1 MTRMVP
7 GTMRGAPRKVP
18 GTMRGTTGWEARVD
32 RRLAE
37 IRAAGRWRQVRPFD
51 AFGPTGT
58 LADDTPVTSFASND
72 YLGLSAHPEV
82 VAAAHAALDR
92 WGAGATASRLVVGS
106 RPAHHALE
114 ADLAAW
120 KGTEA
125 ALVFPTGYAANV
137 GVLTALAG
145 PGTRI
150 LSDALN
156 HASIVDGC
164 RLARGELTVVPHADH
179 DALAAAL
186 AADDR
191 PTVVVADS
199 VFSMDGDAA
208 DVDALAALCACHGA
222 AALVL
227 DEAHAVLGPDIDPAA
242 HPDLMLI
249 RVGTLSK
256 ALGALGG
263 FVACSAAVRD
273 LLVNVARPFIFT
285 TALSPADAAA
295 GHAALGIVR
304 GAEGDAL
311 RARLRTHV
319 DRLAPGHPSPIV
331 PVVLGAEEAAVAA
344 ADALLAQGLLVPA
357 IRPPTVP
364 EGTSRLRVTFSAAHT
379 DADVTRLLT
388 ALEPHLPE
396 RTRGSRRPE
405 LGTDSPEFAERAV
418 ATRPTTLVAV
428 LGTGTEVGKTWV
440 AARLLAALRA
450 DGRTVAARKPAQS
463 AEPDDPAPSDADVL
477 AGATGEDPLA
487 VCPAH
492 RRYARAMAPPMAA
505 AALGLP
511 GLTIAEMA
519 AEITWPAGIDVGL
532 VETAGGGASPA
543 ADDGDSIALVRAVRP
558 DHVVLVADAGLGTL
572 NGVRLT
578 LAALAAGPTPVTVVL
593 NRYDAADP
601 LHLANRDW
609 LRTREGLDVVVDVEA
624 LAQRFS
630 AG

>member
-1 MTRMVP
+1 
-7 GTMRGAPRKVP
+7 
-18 GTMRGTTGWEARVD
+18 
-32 RRLAE
+32 
-37 IRAAGRWRQVRPFD
+37 
-51 AFGPTGT
+51 
-58 LADDTPVTSFASND
+58 ASND
-72 YLGLSAHPEV
+72 YLGLSAHPAV

-92 WGAGATASRLVVGS
+92 WGAGSTASRLVVGS

-114 ADLAAW
+114 ADLADW

-179 DALAAAL
+179 EALAAAL

-208 DVDALAALCACHGA
+208 DLDALADLCTRHG

-227 DEAHAVLGPDIDPAA
+227 DEAHAVLGPDIDPAD
-242 HPDLMLI
+242 HPDLLLV

-256 ALGALGG
+256 TLGSLGG
-263 FVACSAAVRD
+263 FVACSSSVRD

-304 GAEGDAL
+304 GPEGDDL
-311 RARLRTHV
+311 RARLRAHV

-331 PVVLGAEEAAVAA
+331 PVVLGAEDAAVAA
-344 ADALLAQGLLVPA
+344 ADALLARGLLVPA

-379 DADVTRLLT
+379 DADVDRLLA
-388 ALEPHLPE
+388 ALEPFTPD
-396 RTRGSRRPE
+396 RTRWDGRPVS
-405 LGTDSPEFAERAV
+405 GAYPTEFAEGV
-418 ATRPTTLVAV
+418 VPTRPTTLVAV

-450 DGRTVAARKPAQS
+450 QGLTAAARKPAQS

-477 AGATGEDPLA
+477 AGATGEDPEA

-511 GLTIAEMA
+511 GFTVADLVGEV
-519 AEITWPAGIDVGL
+519 TWPAGVDVGL

-543 ADDGDSIALVRAVRP
+543 ADDGDSLDLVRALRP
-558 DHVVLVADAGLGTL
+558 DHVVLVADAGLGTI
-572 NGVRLT
+572 NGTRLT
-578 LAALAAGPTPVTVVL
+578 VAALRLTTPLTVVL
-593 NRYDAADP
+593 NRFDDADP
-601 LHLANRDW
+601 LHVANRDW

-624 LAQRFS
+624 LAVRF
-630 AG
+630 G